1 MGVNGLR
8 RRGMDLAAQAKPRFL
23 AVNLVD
29 PHDIMF
35 IDTDRAGLN
44 TLIDQEV
51 GEDAGQML
59 PGGIDGGRVATSA
72 VNDV

>member
-1 MGVNGLR
+1 
-8 RRGMDLAAQAKPRFL
+8 
-23 AVNLVD
+23 
-29 PHDIMF
+29 MF

>member
-51 GEDAGQML
+51 GEDAG
-59 PGGIDGGRVATSA
+59 
-72 VNDV
+72 